1 MRVRKEIKIGEVGFV
16 VLELTLRQIIDYFQ
30 SLTNAAEVDDA
41 EEETNDTMS
50 FFKTEIHTLL
60 NLALEGDHKVDDFL
74 DFRPSELKEIYDSF
88 KEVNEVFFDTAAQLG
103 IAEVLDSM
111 KSLIQSE
118 FSDLLVSSSKAAITR
133 SLTTGTPT
141 S

>member
-1 MRVRKEIKIGEVGFV
+1 MRVRKEIKIGEAEYV

-30 SLTNAAEVDDA
+30 SLTTAAEKDA
-41 EEETNDTMS
+41 EEETNDTLS

-103 IAEVLDSM
+103 IAEVMDSM